1 MHNVVRDVVR
11 DATQNTV
18 SLKKVSLA
26 LLFASLLAS
35 HGAFAKVTQEEAD
48 KLGTALTPM
57 GAVKEGNAAGTIPP
71 FSGKI
76 LGAPD
81 WVEYQGTGTHFP
93 NPYPD
98 EKPLFTITS
107 QNIEQYKGNLTDGQ
121 LELFRKYPETFK
133 MPIYETKRDFRY
145 SDRTRENTKMNAV
158 RSELESGGNGVSDVF
173 HGVPFPLPKNGL
185 ELIWNHQASPN
196 YESTDGALDSFA
208 VFPDGS
214 RSYEKSREERY
225 ILFYSPTMGRDTFIT
240 QPYGAKVMVQMMEPA
255 RKKGEIILV
264 HEFRDVSE
272 QSRNAWQYLPGTRRV
287 RRAPTISYDFP
298 IGPGGLRTVDDALL
312 FNGATDRY
320 TWKMEPSRELYVP
333 YNNNNLDD
341 PSLDYDELLT
351 PNHANPEYMRYEL
364 RRCWIVVGEL
374 RSDKRHI
381 YSKRRLYIE
390 EDSWKGVLAD
400 NYDGRGNI
408 WRTNMRT
415 KIALYDMPGIGPRV
429 EMYHDLQSGSYMANY
444 LMNELKGPPKK
455 IAKPWNDNY
464 FTTQMVRKLG
474 RR

>member
-1 MHNVVRDVVR
+1 MKRVVTTGLIAV
-11 DATQNTV
+11 
-18 SLKKVSLA
+18 A
-26 LLFASLLAS
+26 LSCS
-35 HGAFAKVTQEEAD
+35 NAFAKVSPEEAE
-48 KLGTALTPM
+48 KLGTTLTPM
-57 GAVKEGNAAGTIPP
+57 GAVKEANADGTIPE
-71 FSGKI
+71 FSGTI

-81 WVEYQGTGTHFP
+81 WVDYQGTGTHFP
-93 NPYPD
+93 DPYPD

-107 QNIEQYKGNLTDGQ
+107 ENYEQYKDKLTDGQ
-121 LELFRKYPETFK
+121 LELFRKYSTFA

-145 SDRTRENTKMNAV
+145 SDRTREHTKLNAT
-158 RSELESGGNGVSDVF
+158 RSELVSEGNGVDDVF
-173 HGVPFPLPKNGL
+173 HGVPFPIPQNGL

-196 YESTDGALDSFA
+196 YESTDGSLDSFA
-208 VFPDGS
+208 VLPNGS
-214 RSYEKSREERY
+214 MSKEKSREERY
-225 ILFYSPTMGRDTFIT
+225 ILFYSPTMGRDTFIN
-240 QPYGAKVMVQMMEPA
+240 QPYGAKVMVQMQEPS

-333 YNNNNLDD
+333 YNNNKLDSTD
-341 PSLDYDELLT
+341 LKYKDFLT
-351 PNHANPEYMRYEL
+351 PHHIDPTVMRYEL

-374 RSDKRHI
+374 RSNKRHI
-381 YSKRRLYIE
+381 YSKRRLYID
-390 EDSWKGVLAD
+390 EDSWKAVLAD

-408 WRTNMRT
+408 WRTNYRT

-429 EMYHDLQSGSYMANY
+429 EVYHDLQSGAYMANY
-444 LMNELKGPPKK
+444 LMNELKGPPKV
-455 IAKPWNDNY
+455 IGEPWDDSY

-474 RR
+474 KR